1 MSTVLYLVHR
11 LPFPPNKGDKVRSY
25 HLLRHLAARHRV
37 FVGTFIDNPEDE
49 CYIEPLRALCAGL
62 YVARL
67 APGRARLR
75 SLRGLVL
82 GEALSLAYYRDAGL
96 RSWVNATVREQK
108 IDSAVVFSSAM
119 AQYLDGI
126 PRLRALVDC
135 VDVDS
140 AKWTQFASSRAW
152 PLSWL
157 YRREGK
163 RLLEYE
169 CIAAARSVKAFF
181 VTDAEVELFRRL
193 APQCAGKIEA
203 VGNGV
208 DSEYFSPG
216 HEFDSPFPPGEIP
229 VVFTGAMDYWPNID
243 AVTWFASEILPA
255 LRKRY
260 PQLRFY
266 VVGMHPAPGVVA
278 LAGEAVVV
286 TGKVPDVRPYLRHCK
301 LVVAPLRAA
310 RGVQNKILEAMA
322 MARPIVA
329 SQACALGIDA
339 TAGRHFETASDSSSF
354 IESSVELLEEPQ
366 RAAAMG
372 AAARECVLA
381 RYSWDARLA
390 RIDHYLDAP
399 EDRRA
404 NAA

>member
-1 MSTVLYLVHR
+1 MGNLLYLVHR

-37 FVGTFIDNPEDE
+37 FLGTFIDDPDDE
-49 CYIEPLRALCAGL
+49 CYIEPLRSLCAGL
-62 YVARL
+62 HVARL
-67 APGRARLR
+67 DPGLARLR
-75 SLRGLVL
+75 SLSGLVR

-96 RSWVNATVREQK
+96 RSWVEHTVRKEN

-119 AQYLDGI
+119 TQYLDGV
-126 PRLRALVDC
+126 PRLRAVVDC

-140 AKWTQFASSRAW
+140 AKWTQFASLRAW

-169 CIAAARSVKAFF
+169 CVAAARSVRFFF
-181 VTDAEVELFRRL
+181 VTDAEVELFCRL
-193 APQCAGKIEA
+193 APECAGKIEA

-208 DSEYFSPG
+208 DAEYFSPA
-216 HEFDSPFPPGEIP
+216 HKFESPFSPSEIP
-229 VVFTGAMDYWPNID
+229 IVFTGAMDYWPNID
-243 AVTWFASEILPA
+243 AVTWFASEILPS
-255 LRKRY
+255 LRRRF

-266 VVGMHPAPGVVA
+266 VVGMRPAPLVVA

-286 TGKVPDVRPYLRHCK
+286 TGKVPDVRPYLRHCM

-322 MARPIVA
+322 MARPVIA

-339 TAGRHFETASDSSSF
+339 TAGYHFETASDASGF
-354 IESSVELLEEPQ
+354 IERSVMLLQEPE

-372 AAARECVLA
+372 IAARECVLA
-381 RYSWDARLA
+381 RYSWDARLS
-390 RIDHYLDAP
+390 RIDHYLDTP